1 MNVAVL
7 LFPEVHELDAVG
19 PYSAVNAARHFVGE
33 DDLTLYTVAA
43 SRRPFQTSG
52 GLTLTSR
59 HDFTSAPPPDVLI
72 IPGGR
77 GVDGA
82 AREEVVTGYVL
93 EHASRAKLL
102 VSVCTG
108 AFLLGE
114 AGLLRGLRANTWAG
128 KRERLL
134 DYGVGEIV
142 DARVVKNDRVKND
155 GVKNARVWCAG
166 GVSAGIDAGLE
177 VVEELYGAAVAE
189 KAAVQINYPFW
200 ARRPE
205 NTTA

>member
-1 MNVAVL
+1 MNERMNVAVL
-7 LFPEVHELDAVG
+7 LFSEVHELDAVG

-33 DDLTLYTVAA
+33 DSLTLYTVAT
-43 SRRPFQTSG
+43 SRHPLQTSG
-52 GLTLTSR
+52 GLTLTPHR
-59 HDFTSAPPPDVLI
+59 DFTGAPPPDVLI

-82 AREEVVTGYVL
+82 AREEAVTGYVL

-142 DARVVKNDRVKND
+142 DARVVKNDK
-155 GVKNARVWCAG
+155 VKNARVWCAG
-166 GVSAGIDAGLE
+166 GVSAGIDAGLD
-177 VVEELYGAAVAE
+177 VVEEFYGAEVAE

-200 ARRPE
+200 ARESGKTP
-205 NTTA
+205 A

>member
-1 MNVAVL
+1 MNEPINVAVL

-19 PYSAVNAARHFVGE
+19 PYSAVNAARHFVSE
-33 DDLTLYTVAA
+33 DALSLFTVAK
-43 SRRPFQTSG
+43 SRHPLQTSG
-52 GLTLTSR
+52 GLTLTPH
-59 HDFTSAPPPDVLI
+59 HDFASAPSPDVLI
-72 IPGGR
+72 VPGGR

-82 AREEVVTGYVL
+82 ARDEAVLGYVL
-93 EHASRAKLL
+93 EHVPHTKLL

-134 DYGVGEIV
+134 DYEVGEIM
-142 DARVVKNDRVKND
+142 DARVVKNE
-155 GVKNARVWCAG
+155 RVWCAG
-166 GVSAGIDAGLE
+166 GVSAGIDAGLD
-177 VVEELYGAAVAE
+177 VVEELYGAEVAE

-200 ARRPE
+200 AREPE
-205 NTTA
+205 KTAA

>member
-19 PYSAVNAARHFVGE
+19 PYSAVNAARHFVSE

-43 SRRPFQTSG
+43 SRRPVQTSG
-52 GLTLTSR
+52 GLTLTPH
-59 HDFTSAPPPDVLI
+59 HDFSDAPPPDVLVV
-72 IPGGR
+72 PGGR

-82 AREEVVTGYVL
+82 AREEAVTGYVL

-134 DYGVGEIV
+134 DYGVEEIV
-142 DARVVKNDRVKND
+142 DARVVKNE
-155 GVKNARVWCAG
+155 RVWCAG

-177 VVEELYGAAVAE
+177 VVEALYG
-189 KAAVQINYPFW
+189 AAVQINYPFW
-200 ARRPE
+200 ARESGKIP
-205 NTTA
+205 A